1 MDIHEYQAKEILAS
15 FGVTIPRGG
24 IVYSPETAEN
34 KAREIGGS
42 KWVVKAQIHSGARG
56 KAGGVI
62 VCNSPLEVAQATD
75 KLLGKKLVTNQTGPQ
90 GKIVNRIYIE
100 EATDIEKELYLGL
113 VFDRS
118 SESIMIVASTEG
130 GMSVEEIAKEK
141 PDSIIRSKIEVAVG
155 IQDFQARELAFGL
168 GIEPEL
174 VRRVS
179 ETIIGCAKAFS
190 ELDATM
196 VEVNPLVISKQKQI
210 LALDCKMSFDNNAM
224 FRRDKVSELRDK
236 TQEDEK
242 EVYASDR
249 GLNYVSLDGNIG
261 NIINGAGL
269 AMASMDM
276 IKLAGGEPANFL
288 DVGGGA
294 TPEKI
299 VKAFRLITMDKK
311 VKVILVNIFA
321 GINRCDWVAEGIVTW
336 LWGGYS
342 VDNPTLTR
350 FFTLH
355 YLIPF
360 LILGLVVL
368 HIWALHI
375 PGNNNPVGIDIK
387 KPSKDTVPF
396 HPYIVIK
403 DGFALL
409 MFMIVFA
416 FFVFYTP
423 NILGH
428 ADNYIEA
435 NPLVTPAHI
444 VPEWYLLPFYAILRS
459 VPDKLLGVIAMLS
472 AILILAALPWLDTS
486 KIRSAVF
493 RPLYKQFYWILV
505 ADVLILGY
513 VGAMPAEGLYLLIA
527 RIATAYYFL
536 HFLVVL
542 PILGFKERTTPVPL
556 SITEPILGGSPNLA
570 TVKKKDNLKDQ

>member
-1 MDIHEYQAKEILAS
+1 MDIHEYQAKEILSS

-24 IVYSPETAEN
+24 IAYSPENAEN

-56 KAGGVI
+56 KAGGII

-75 KLLGKKLVTNQTGPQ
+75 KLLGKKLVTNQTGPE

-118 SESIMIVASTEG
+118 SESIMVVASTEG

-141 PDSIIRSKIEVAVG
+141 PETIIRSKIEVAVG
-155 IQDFQARELAFGL
+155 IQNFQARELAFGL
-168 GIEPEL
+168 GIDPEL
-174 VRRVS
+174 ITRAAD
-179 ETIIGCAKAFS
+179 TIVGCARAFS

-224 FRRDKVSELRDK
+224 FRRNKVSELRDK

-321 GINRCDWVAEGIVTW
+321 GINRCDWVAEGIVQALEKVEVKVPLVIRLAGTNVEK
-336 LWGGYS
+336 G
-342 VDNPTLTR
+342 NK
-350 FFTLH
+350 
-355 YLIPF
+355 
-360 LILGLVVL
+360 ILK
-368 HIWALHI
+368 
-375 PGNNNPVGIDIK
+375 D
-387 KPSKDTVPF
+387 SK
-396 HPYIVIK
+396 I
-403 DGFALL
+403 
-409 MFMIVFA
+409 
-416 FFVFYTP
+416 
-423 NILGH
+423 
-428 ADNYIEA
+428 NYIEA
-435 NPLVTPAHI
+435 NTL
-444 VPEWYLLPFYAILRS
+444 EE
-459 VPDKLLGVIAMLS
+459 
-472 AILILAALPWLDTS
+472 AAN
-486 KIRSAVF
+486 KAVE
-493 RPLYKQFYWILV
+493 
-505 ADVLILGY
+505 A
-513 VGAMPAEGLYLLIA
+513 
-527 RIATAYYFL
+527 
-536 HFLVVL
+536 
-542 PILGFKERTTPVPL
+542 
-556 SITEPILGGSPNLA
+556 
-570 TVKKKDNLKDQ
+570 LK

>member
-1 MDIHEYQAKEILAS
+1 MDIHEYQAKEILSS

-24 IVYSPETAEN
+24 IVYSPENAEN

-56 KAGGVI
+56 KAGGII

-75 KLLGKKLVTNQTGPQ
+75 KLLGKKLVTNQTGPE

-118 SESIMIVASTEG
+118 SESIMVVASTEG

-141 PDSIIRSKIEVAVG
+141 PETIIRSKIEVAVG
-155 IQDFQARELAFGL
+155 IQSFQARELAFGL
-168 GIEPEL
+168 GIDPEL
-174 VRRVS
+174 IARAS
-179 ETIIGCAKAFS
+179 DTIIGCAKAFS

-224 FRRDKVSELRDK
+224 FRRNKVSELRDK
-236 TQEDEK
+236 SQEDEK

-269 AMASMDM
+269 AMSSMDM

-321 GINRCDWVAEGIVTW
+321 GINRCDWVAEGIVQALDKIEVKVPLVIRLAGTNVEK
-336 LWGGYS
+336 G
-342 VDNPTLTR
+342 NK
-350 FFTLH
+350 
-355 YLIPF
+355 
-360 LILGLVVL
+360 IL
-368 HIWALHI
+368 
-375 PGNNNPVGIDIK
+375 
-387 KPSKDTVPF
+387 KDS
-396 HPYIVIK
+396 
-403 DGFALL
+403 
-409 MFMIVFA
+409 
-416 FFVFYTP
+416 
-423 NILGH
+423 NI
-428 ADNYIEA
+428 NYIEA
-435 NPLVTPAHI
+435 STLEEAANKAV
-444 VPEWYLLPFYAILRS
+444 
-459 VPDKLLGVIAMLS
+459 
-472 AILILAALPWLDTS
+472 AAL
-486 KIRSAVF
+486 K
-493 RPLYKQFYWILV
+493 
-505 ADVLILGY
+505 
-513 VGAMPAEGLYLLIA
+513 
-527 RIATAYYFL
+527 
-536 HFLVVL
+536 
-542 PILGFKERTTPVPL
+542 
-556 SITEPILGGSPNLA
+556 
-570 TVKKKDNLKDQ
+570 

>member
-1 MDIHEYQAKEILAS
+1 MDIHEYQAKEILSS

-24 IVYSPETAEN
+24 IVYSPENAEN

-56 KAGGVI
+56 KAGGII

-75 KLLGKKLVTNQTGPQ
+75 KLLGKKLVTNQTGPE

-118 SESIMIVASTEG
+118 SESIMVVASTEG

-141 PDSIIRSKIEVAVG
+141 PETIIRSKIEVAVG
-155 IQDFQARELAFGL
+155 IQNFQARELAFGL
-168 GIEPEL
+168 GIDPDL
-174 VRRVS
+174 IARAS
-179 ETIIGCAKAFS
+179 DTIIGCAKAFN

-224 FRRDKVSELRDK
+224 FRRNKVSELRDK
-236 TQEDEK
+236 SQEDEK

-321 GINRCDWVAEGIVTW
+321 GINRCDWVAEGIVQALEKIEVKVPLVIRLAGTNVEK
-336 LWGGYS
+336 G
-342 VDNPTLTR
+342 NK
-350 FFTLH
+350 
-355 YLIPF
+355 
-360 LILGLVVL
+360 IL
-368 HIWALHI
+368 
-375 PGNNNPVGIDIK
+375 
-387 KPSKDTVPF
+387 KDS
-396 HPYIVIK
+396 
-403 DGFALL
+403 
-409 MFMIVFA
+409 
-416 FFVFYTP
+416 
-423 NILGH
+423 NI
-428 ADNYIEA
+428 NYIESSTLEEAA
-435 NPLVTPAHI
+435 NKA
-444 VPEWYLLPFYAILRS
+444 F
-459 VPDKLLGVIAMLS
+459 
-472 AILILAALPWLDTS
+472 AAL
-486 KIRSAVF
+486 K
-493 RPLYKQFYWILV
+493 
-505 ADVLILGY
+505 
-513 VGAMPAEGLYLLIA
+513 
-527 RIATAYYFL
+527 
-536 HFLVVL
+536 
-542 PILGFKERTTPVPL
+542 
-556 SITEPILGGSPNLA
+556 
-570 TVKKKDNLKDQ
+570 

>member
-1 MDIHEYQAKEILAS
+1 MDIHEYQAKEILSS

-24 IVYSPETAEN
+24 IVYSPENAEN

-56 KAGGVI
+56 KAGGII

-75 KLLGKKLVTNQTGPQ
+75 KLLGKKLVTNQTGPE

-118 SESIMIVASTEG
+118 SESIMVVASTEG

-141 PDSIIRSKIEVAVG
+141 PETIIRSKIEVAVG
-155 IQDFQARELAFGL
+155 IQSFQARELAFGL
-168 GIEPEL
+168 GIDPEL
-174 VRRVS
+174 IARAS
-179 ETIIGCAKAFS
+179 DTIIGCAKAFS

-210 LALDCKMSFDNNAM
+210 LALDCKMSFDNKAL
-224 FRRDKVSELRDK
+224 FRRNKVSELRDK
-236 TQEDEK
+236 SQEDEK

-321 GINRCDWVAEGIVTW
+321 GINRCDWVAEGIVQALEKIEVKVPLVIRLAGTNVEK
-336 LWGGYS
+336 G
-342 VDNPTLTR
+342 NK
-350 FFTLH
+350 
-355 YLIPF
+355 
-360 LILGLVVL
+360 IL
-368 HIWALHI
+368 
-375 PGNNNPVGIDIK
+375 
-387 KPSKDTVPF
+387 KDS
-396 HPYIVIK
+396 
-403 DGFALL
+403 
-409 MFMIVFA
+409 
-416 FFVFYTP
+416 
-423 NILGH
+423 NI
-428 ADNYIEA
+428 NYIEA
-435 NPLVTPAHI
+435 STLEEAANKAV
-444 VPEWYLLPFYAILRS
+444 
-459 VPDKLLGVIAMLS
+459 
-472 AILILAALPWLDTS
+472 AAL
-486 KIRSAVF
+486 K
-493 RPLYKQFYWILV
+493 
-505 ADVLILGY
+505 
-513 VGAMPAEGLYLLIA
+513 
-527 RIATAYYFL
+527 
-536 HFLVVL
+536 
-542 PILGFKERTTPVPL
+542 
-556 SITEPILGGSPNLA
+556 
-570 TVKKKDNLKDQ
+570 

>member
-1 MDIHEYQAKEILAS
+1 MDIHEYQAKEILSS

-24 IVYSPETAEN
+24 IVYSPENAEN

-56 KAGGVI
+56 KAGGII

-75 KLLGKKLVTNQTGPQ
+75 KLLGKKLVTNQTGPE

-118 SESIMIVASTEG
+118 SESIMVVASTEG

-141 PDSIIRSKIEVAVG
+141 PETIIRSKIEVAVG
-155 IQDFQARELAFGL
+155 IQNFQARELAFGL
-168 GIEPEL
+168 GIDPEL
-174 VRRVS
+174 IARAS
-179 ETIIGCAKAFS
+179 DTIIGCAKAFS

-224 FRRDKVSELRDK
+224 FRRNKVSELRDK

-249 GLNYVSLDGNIG
+249 GLNYVSLEGNIG

-321 GINRCDWVAEGIVTW
+321 GINRCDWVAEGIVQALDKVEVKVPLVIRLAGTNVEK
-336 LWGGYS
+336 G
-342 VDNPTLTR
+342 NK
-350 FFTLH
+350 
-355 YLIPF
+355 
-360 LILGLVVL
+360 IL
-368 HIWALHI
+368 
-375 PGNNNPVGIDIK
+375 K
-387 KPSKDTVPF
+387 ESK
-396 HPYIVIK
+396 I
-403 DGFALL
+403 
-409 MFMIVFA
+409 
-416 FFVFYTP
+416 
-423 NILGH
+423 
-428 ADNYIEA
+428 NYIEA
-435 NPLVTPAHI
+435 NTL
-444 VPEWYLLPFYAILRS
+444 EE
-459 VPDKLLGVIAMLS
+459 
-472 AILILAALPWLDTS
+472 AAN
-486 KIRSAVF
+486 KAVE
-493 RPLYKQFYWILV
+493 
-505 ADVLILGY
+505 A
-513 VGAMPAEGLYLLIA
+513 
-527 RIATAYYFL
+527 
-536 HFLVVL
+536 
-542 PILGFKERTTPVPL
+542 
-556 SITEPILGGSPNLA
+556 
-570 TVKKKDNLKDQ
+570 LK

>member
-1 MDIHEYQAKEILAS
+1 MDIHEYQAKEILSS

-24 IVYSPETAEN
+24 IVYSPENAEN

-56 KAGGVI
+56 KAGGII

-75 KLLGKKLVTNQTGPQ
+75 KLLGKKLVTNQTGPE

-118 SESIMIVASTEG
+118 SESIMVVASTEG

-141 PDSIIRSKIEVAVG
+141 PETIIRSKIEVAVG
-155 IQDFQARELAFGL
+155 IQSFQARELAFGL
-168 GIEPEL
+168 GIDPEL
-174 VRRVS
+174 IARS
-179 ETIIGCAKAFS
+179 SDTIIGCAKAFN
-190 ELDATM
+190 EPDATM

-224 FRRDKVSELRDK
+224 FRRNKVSELRDK
-236 TQEDEK
+236 SQEDEK

-299 VKAFRLITMDKK
+299 VKAFRLLTMDKK

-321 GINRCDWVAEGIVTW
+321 GINRCDWVAEGIVQALEKIEVKVPLVIRLAGTNVEK
-336 LWGGYS
+336 G
-342 VDNPTLTR
+342 NK
-350 FFTLH
+350 
-355 YLIPF
+355 
-360 LILGLVVL
+360 IL
-368 HIWALHI
+368 
-375 PGNNNPVGIDIK
+375 
-387 KPSKDTVPF
+387 KDS
-396 HPYIVIK
+396 
-403 DGFALL
+403 
-409 MFMIVFA
+409 
-416 FFVFYTP
+416 
-423 NILGH
+423 NI
-428 ADNYIEA
+428 NYIEA
-435 NPLVTPAHI
+435 STLEEAANKAV
-444 VPEWYLLPFYAILRS
+444 
-459 VPDKLLGVIAMLS
+459 
-472 AILILAALPWLDTS
+472 AAL
-486 KIRSAVF
+486 K
-493 RPLYKQFYWILV
+493 
-505 ADVLILGY
+505 
-513 VGAMPAEGLYLLIA
+513 
-527 RIATAYYFL
+527 
-536 HFLVVL
+536 
-542 PILGFKERTTPVPL
+542 
-556 SITEPILGGSPNLA
+556 
-570 TVKKKDNLKDQ
+570 

>member
-1 MDIHEYQAKEILAS
+1 MDIHEYQAKEVLSNFA
-15 FGVTIPRGG
+15 VTIPRGG

-56 KAGGVI
+56 KAGGI
-62 VCNSPLEVAQATD
+62 IICNSPLEVAQATD
-75 KLLGKKLVTNQTGPQ
+75 KLLGKKLVTNQTGPE

-118 SESIMIVASTEG
+118 SESIMVVASTEG
-130 GMSVEEIAKEK
+130 GMSVEEIAKDK
-141 PDSIIRSKIEVAVG
+141 PESIIRSKIEVAVG
-155 IQDFQARELAFGL
+155 IQNFQARELAFGL

-174 VRRVS
+174 IRRAS

-321 GINRCDWVAEGIVTW
+321 GINRCDWVAEGIVQALEKIEIKVPLVIRLAGTNVEK
-336 LWGGYS
+336 G
-342 VDNPTLTR
+342 NK
-350 FFTLH
+350 
-355 YLIPF
+355 
-360 LILGLVVL
+360 ILQ
-368 HIWALHI
+368 
-375 PGNNNPVGIDIK
+375 D
-387 KPSKDTVPF
+387 SK
-396 HPYIVIK
+396 
-403 DGFALL
+403 L
-409 MFMIVFA
+409 
-416 FFVFYTP
+416 
-423 NILGH
+423 
-428 ADNYIEA
+428 NYIEA
-435 NPLVTPAHI
+435 ETLEDAANKAV
-444 VPEWYLLPFYAILRS
+444 
-459 VPDKLLGVIAMLS
+459 
-472 AILILAALPWLDTS
+472 AAL
-486 KIRSAVF
+486 K
-493 RPLYKQFYWILV
+493 
-505 ADVLILGY
+505 
-513 VGAMPAEGLYLLIA
+513 
-527 RIATAYYFL
+527 
-536 HFLVVL
+536 
-542 PILGFKERTTPVPL
+542 
-556 SITEPILGGSPNLA
+556 
-570 TVKKKDNLKDQ
+570 

>member
-1 MDIHEYQAKEILAS
+1 MDIHEYQAKEILSS

-24 IVYSPETAEN
+24 IAYSPENAEN

-56 KAGGVI
+56 KAGGII

-75 KLLGKKLVTNQTGPQ
+75 KLLGKKLVTNQTGPE

-118 SESIMIVASTEG
+118 SESIMVVASTEG

-141 PDSIIRSKIEVAVG
+141 PETIIRSKIEVAVG
-155 IQDFQARELAFGL
+155 IQSFQARELAFGL
-168 GIEPEL
+168 GIDPEL
-174 VRRVS
+174 ITRAAD
-179 ETIIGCAKAFS
+179 TIIGCARAFS

-224 FRRDKVSELRDK
+224 FRRNKVSELRDK

-321 GINRCDWVAEGIVTW
+321 GINRCDWVAEGIVQALEKVEVKVPLVIRLAGTNVEK
-336 LWGGYS
+336 G
-342 VDNPTLTR
+342 NK
-350 FFTLH
+350 
-355 YLIPF
+355 
-360 LILGLVVL
+360 ILK
-368 HIWALHI
+368 
-375 PGNNNPVGIDIK
+375 D
-387 KPSKDTVPF
+387 SK
-396 HPYIVIK
+396 I
-403 DGFALL
+403 
-409 MFMIVFA
+409 
-416 FFVFYTP
+416 
-423 NILGH
+423 
-428 ADNYIEA
+428 NYIEA
-435 NPLVTPAHI
+435 NTLEEAANKAV
-444 VPEWYLLPFYAILRS
+444 E
-459 VPDKLLGVIAMLS
+459 ML
-472 AILILAALPWLDTS
+472 
-486 KIRSAVF
+486 K
-493 RPLYKQFYWILV
+493 
-505 ADVLILGY
+505 
-513 VGAMPAEGLYLLIA
+513 
-527 RIATAYYFL
+527 
-536 HFLVVL
+536 
-542 PILGFKERTTPVPL
+542 
-556 SITEPILGGSPNLA
+556 
-570 TVKKKDNLKDQ
+570 